1 MSRIKAGRLRH
12 RVDIEHKVEIPDG
25 QGAGKYVWTQFYRSV
40 PAAVEPLSAREFI
53 AAQGVQSQVT
63 KRVTI
68 RFKPDIDA
76 SMRIRHGGAIYNIEG
91 VLEDLDSGRSYLTMP
106 VSSGVN
112 DG

>member
-12 RVDIEHKVEIPDG
+12 RIDIDRLVVTANADGIRTETWVEHYTG
-25 QGAGKYVWTQFYRSV
+25 V

-53 AAQGVQSQVT
+53 AAQAVQSAVT

-76 SMRIRHGGAIYNIEG
+76 SMRIRHGDAIYNIEG

>member
-12 RVDIEHKVEIPDG
+12 RVDIERLVTYSDDDGVQSEVWVEH
-25 QGAGKYVWTQFYRSV
+25 YRNV
-40 PAAVEPLSAREFI
+40 PAAVEPLSAREFV
-53 AAQGVQSQVT
+53 AAQAVQSGVT

-76 SMRIRHGGAIYNIEG
+76 SMRIRHGCAIYNIEG

-106 VSSGVN
+106 VSAGVN
-112 DG
+112 AG